1 MTEEEL
7 NYAYQN
13 RMSLPPAERAAIEKA
28 HAAMVQRKNRE
39 RGLPNPPDN
48 VDANLDAAAT
58 PVTPDPSLKPKAAPP
73 AARRE
78 SPREDYEARLVAA
91 GYTADEARRLADYE
105 ARQVGAFNPAFTSDE
120 TLRAGARYMR
130 DQQRR
135 LGMFESDM
143 DLAYGQTRPRSSQPQ
158 ELVPHAGWS
167 DNLDGLPNDPR
178 SFEAPP
184 ELRGIKG
191 PETDDG
197 RPRRPARTF
206 RGAKEAQEY
215 KIRHT
220 NPETGEL
227 MPSQYDL
234 DMRDLGYLPVFSQD
248 GSISYS
254 LAAPPGQTGAGI
266 TAKPAGDSP
275 DESGAGPNSDWD
287 SVYPRYQRR
296 ARAIE
301 ARPTW
306 EPQTVATPFGDRSV
320 LRLSAE
326 GKAKEAERKAEQ
338 MIRVLSD
345 RAGVP
350 VAPDW
355 KYDPAK
361 LNEEAAQLRRM
372 AANRRADRATE
383 ARDIVT
389 RRRQAE
395 RNPLEYM
402 GRDDI
407 GDWQRMAAAEAFLR
421 SPQEMTP
428 LGVDA
433 VGAANAMRNFNFE
446 ALSGMNP
453 MRERLQ
459 EAQMQ
464 AAEAA
469 LPPEQRVAIS
479 IQRGEPMGTG
489 GSATHVGARYKY
501 WMLDDGPS
509 TTEER
514 ERGFRAEMEGLGYKP
529 EQIDA
534 FLDGR
539 RPKPAATPSM
549 PSPPGPA
556 RDDMVTPSGR

>member
-1 MTEEEL
+1 MTPEQLEL
-7 NYAYQN
+7 EYRFRNMQ
-13 RMSLPPAERAAIEKA
+13 SLPPEERAAVQAA
-28 HAAMVQRKNRE
+28 HAAMVRSANRE
-39 RGLPNPPDN
+39 WGSPSPPDS

-58 PVTPDPSLKPKAAPP
+58 PVTPDPTLKPRSTPP
-73 AARRE
+73 AARRR
-78 SPREDYEARLVAA
+78 SPQEDYEARLVAA

-105 ARQVGAFNPAFTSDE
+105 ARQVGAFNPAFSSDE

-130 DQQRR
+130 EQDRR
-135 LGMFESDM
+135 LGIFESDM
-143 DLAYGQTRPRSSQPQ
+143 DLAYGQTRPRPSQPQ

-167 DNLDGLPNDPR
+167 DNLDGLPNDPK

-234 DMRDLGYLPVFSQD
+234 DMLALGYLPVYSKD

-254 LAAPPGQTGAGI
+254 LAAPPGQNGAGI

-287 SVYPRYQRR
+287 SVYPLYQRR
-296 ARAIE
+296 AMATL

-306 EPQTVATPFGDRSV
+306 KPQTVATPFGPRSV
-320 LRLSAE
+320 LRLSEE
-326 GKAKEAERKAEQ
+326 GEAKEAERKAEQ

-372 AANRRADRATE
+372 AANRRADRAAE

-428 LGVDA
+428 LGAQA
-433 VGAANAMRNFNFE
+433 VGSANAMRLLNSDVF
-446 ALSGMNP
+446 SQGMP
-453 MRERLQ
+453 G
-459 EAQMQ
+459 AMQ
-464 AAEAA
+464 AAEARRRQDRSDA
-469 LPPEQRVAIS
+469 MRKAAADAAAVAW
-479 IQRGEPMGTG
+479 G
-489 GSATHVGARYKY
+489 
-501 WMLDDGPS
+501 D
-509 TTEER
+509 ER
-514 ERGFRAEMEGLGYKP
+514 EAAETALKRAGATRLERKEILEDLFGL
-529 EQIDA
+529 EDA
-534 FLDGR
+534 
-539 RPKPAATPSM
+539 PVAPP
-549 PSPPGPA
+549 PPPPGPA
-556 RDDMVTPSGR
+556 SPEMLTPSGR